1 MERRRTWQIILLCSW
16 PLHVFNVFA
25 PAAIAQTSRSTNSEA
40 AALFNNA
47 RALME
52 RGKYAEACPVFE
64 KVQALQAGI
73 GVTFNLADCHEHIG
87 RTASAWAGFQD
98 AAAAADIE
106 GQKDRAQVARE
117 RAAALVP
124 KLSLLRLV
132 VSADAAAVSNL
143 QVQREGV
150 PVARL
155 LWSKSVPVD
164 PGTYVISAAAP
175 GREPW
180 SASVVVDKPGDVVA
194 IDVPVLKPAQA
205 GASVT
210 QTPRAGGPA
219 SGGHDPPPL
228 RTAVVLGSA
237 IVSTVALEM
246 AIGFTVA
253 ANGQG
258 SNVLAVRS
266 ALGDTSACYGKP
278 APDVASSCNALR
290 DMGGAWD
297 TFENAAIVS
306 YVVSGLAA
314 GGAIATLVWWPKRS
328 GKQGALV
335 LPWITPHGVG
345 TSVGGKF

>member
-98 AAAAADIE
+98 AAAAANIE

-205 GASVT
+205 EASVT
-210 QTPRAGGPA
+210 QAPRAGSPA

-228 RTAVVLGSA
+228 RTAVVLGGA
-237 IVSTVALEM
+237 IVSAVALEM

-266 ALGDTSACYGKP
+266 ALGEPLP
-278 APDVASSCNALR
+278 A
-290 DMGGAWD
+290 M
-297 TFENAAIVS
+297 ENR
-306 YVVSGLAA
+306 
-314 GGAIATLVWWPKRS
+314 P
-328 GKQGALV
+328 
-335 LPWITPHGVG
+335 PM
-345 TSVGGKF
+345 